1 MIEHLCRPVWREF
14 CTAAS
19 MIGRFGF
26 PEMQYIV
33 DDVDRYCPA
42 VYQPPTWEWV
52 DPVAEQQSSENA
64 INAFQST
71 YEDELGGK
79 NKNWRHVFYQ
89 RAKEE
94 KLLKQLG
101 LVSPTAER
109 AALAEA
115 QMGQAAVSMANVA
128 GQTGEPVE
136 GGTGVD
142 VAATALNGAQVTSL
156 VEVINQVA
164 SGAMPKPSAMAV
176 LKSAFPSFSDQQ
188 IAQIIDPIV
197 PGTVTADGEVNTMA
211 ADGGTGELANTS
223 TLQFKR
229 NRKAIE
235 TILSEL
241 STGATTE
248 AKARVFLSSIG
259 LTTKSIDALIADAMD
274 GSGAIETMEAENA

>member
-1 MIEHLCRPVWREF
+1 
-14 CTAAS
+14 

-26 PEMQYIV
+26 PEMQYIN

-52 DPVAEQQSSENA
+52 DPVAEQQSSESA

-109 AALAEA
+109 AALAAA
-115 QMGQAAVSMANVA
+115 QEGQAAMSMANVA
-128 GQTGEPVE
+128 GQSSEAVE
-136 GGTGVD
+136 
-142 VAATALNGAQVTSL
+142 
-156 VEVINQVA
+156 
-164 SGAMPKPSAMAV
+164 
-176 LKSAFPSFSDQQ
+176 
-188 IAQIIDPIV
+188 
-197 PGTVTADGEVNTMA
+197 
-211 ADGGTGELANTS
+211 GGTGELANTS

-235 TILSEL
+235 TILGEL
-241 STGATTE
+241 TSGATTE

-259 LTTKSIDALIADAMD
+259 LTTKSIDALIADATD
-274 GSGAIETMEAENA
+274 GSGAIEALTEADDVTA